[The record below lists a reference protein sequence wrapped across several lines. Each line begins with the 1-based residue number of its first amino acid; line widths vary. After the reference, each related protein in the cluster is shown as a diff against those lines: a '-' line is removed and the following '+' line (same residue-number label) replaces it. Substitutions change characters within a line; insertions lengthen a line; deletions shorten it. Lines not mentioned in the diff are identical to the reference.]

1 MGKASQKARLY
12 VGLLGLLL
20 TLLLAACGPTPEPT
34 RVRPTAA
41 NTAVPV
47 MPSPTTTAQPGVTV
61 SPTTALRHTSTPV
74 ASATSTA
81 TQVASATPTATATAT
96 VTPTSSPTSTPPAA
110 SGRGRVCAGV
120 AQGTFSD
127 YPWGTRLPGWYLDW
141 RVHAAPTSIPGTEH
155 AQMVRLSGETFY
167 PDLATVQA
175 AAQARPGSLWLI
187 GNEPDVTWQ
196 DNVPPAA
203 YAATYHTLYAALKA
217 ADPTARVA
225 IGAVSQVTPLR
236 LRYLEEVLAAYQ
248 AQFGV
253 PMPVDIWNIHV
264 FVLREEPGSWGVG
277 LPPGMEDATDG
288 TLWNIEDHA
297 RVELVEAQVRTF
309 RRWMAAR
316 GEGAKPLI
324 ISEYGILMPADY
336 GFPPDVVA
344 AFLRGTFDYFSQAED
359 PNLGDPADDHRLV
372 QRWCWYS
379 AADTEYPTGDLFTVE
394 DRQPTDLWPTF
405 AAYLR

>member
-1 MGKASQKARLY
+1 MIGKASLLARLC

-20 TLLLAACGPTPEPT
+20 TLLLAACAPTPEPT
-34 RVRPTAA
+34 RVRPTAVI
-41 NTAVPV
+41 TAVPA
-47 MPSPTTTAQPGVTV
+47 MPSPTTHVQ
-61 SPTTALRHTSTPV
+61 PTTALRHTP
-74 ASATSTA
+74 AP
-81 TQVASATPTATATAT
+81 VASATPTATQTPSATAT
-96 VTPTSSPTSTPPAA
+96 ATTTGTPTPVPTATPPPAA
-110 SGRGRVCAGV
+110 SVRERVCAGL

-127 YPWGTRLPGWYLDW
+127 YPWGTSLPGWYLDW
-141 RVHAAPTSIPGTEH
+141 RVHAAPTTLPGTEH

-167 PDLATVQA
+167 PDLATMQA

-253 PMPVDIWNIHV
+253 TMPVDIWNIHV

-297 RVELVEAQVRTF
+297 RVELVEAQVGTF

-316 GEGAKPLI
+316 GEGGKPLI

-344 AFLRGTFDYFSQAED
+344 AFLRGTFDYFSQAREQ
-359 PNLGDPADDHRLV
+359 NLGDPADDHRLV

-379 AADTEYPTGDLFTVE
+379 AADTVYPTGNLFTVE
-394 DRQPTDLWPTF
+394 DQQPTDLWPTF
-405 AAYLR
+405 AAYLQ